1 MTIDRAL
8 FFSKVSPL
16 LESFDGRAAFCISRI
31 GSEDLAAESPG
42 TTENAAAAEDPSQT
56 FTDSV
61 SYQEDEVMMLASTGK
76 LFILGTLL
84 EQLSEGKEPLDR
96 ALLERRVYRREDRV
110 GGSGVIQ
117 FLSEGT
123 AFTLHDLA
131 LLMIILSDN
140 TATNML
146 LTEVGG
152 ADAVMDHL
160 EKAGVLYSGVN
171 RPISGQFTSPKI
183 LQRTSALGLSAHV
196 QNSFSR
202 GSCREIAAYLKGIEE
217 GKILSSAARDIFES
231 MLEKQQFKDMFPRY
245 LPVEDFFEEDPF
257 AKEFLGEGGN
267 FVRVLCKTG
276 FDGGIRSDAGIL
288 IIGNDRFS
296 YAVIIN
302 EAKDTSYRPE
312 QEAAMLMGR
321 IGRAFY
327 ESLR

>member
-1 MTIDRAL
+1 MIDRAL

-16 LESFDGRAAFCISRI
+16 LEDADSRVSFCICRI
-31 GSEDLAAESPG
+31 GCDSPKKQ
-42 TTENAAAAEDPSQT
+42 EEAPRAL
-56 FTDSV
+56 TDCV
-61 SYQEDEVMMLASTGK
+61 SYHEDEVMVLASTGK

-84 EQLSEGKEPLDR
+84 EQLSQKEEPLEK
-96 ALLERRVYRREDRV
+96 ALLERRVYRKEDRV

-117 FLSEGT
+117 YLSEET

-146 LTEVGG
+146 LEEVGG

-160 EKAGVLYSGVN
+160 EKAGVVYSGVN
-171 RPISGQFTSPKI
+171 RPISGQFTSQRI
-183 LQRTSALGLSAHV
+183 LEKSSALGLPARV

-245 LPVEDFFEEDPF
+245 LPVEDFFEDDPF
-257 AKEFLGEGGN
+257 ARDLLGDGKD
-267 FVRVLCKTG
+267 FVKVLCKTG
-276 FDGGIRSDAGIL
+276 FDGGARSDGGIL
-288 IIGNDRFS
+288 IIGEDRYS
-296 YAVIIN
+296 YAIIVN

-321 IGRAFY
+321 IGKAFY